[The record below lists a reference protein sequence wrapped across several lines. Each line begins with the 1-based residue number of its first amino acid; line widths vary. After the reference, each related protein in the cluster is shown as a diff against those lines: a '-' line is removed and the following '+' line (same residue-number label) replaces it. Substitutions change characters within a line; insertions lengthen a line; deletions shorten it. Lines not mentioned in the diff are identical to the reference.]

1 MVNFW
6 AITKTQTTNR
16 MKSWGKKSLK
26 WVILVMEHNKSEI
39 VTRRKQCNEKKNR
52 ERNRKRFKRYYQNNK
67 K

>member
-1 MVNFW
+1 
-6 AITKTQTTNR
+6 
-16 MKSWGKKSLK
+16 
-26 WVILVMEHNKSEI
+26 MEHNKSEI